1 VALRIRWLILGLD
14 QRPSHF
20 WAQRPNHF
28 SAAVRPLRLPTA
40 RRCATL
46 GGDMS
51 QHERKHDAAA
61 VELAA
66 GWIAICATCGWV
78 GDTYG
83 SREKAAA
90 DSARHVA
97 EAPAEPALAF
107 LADARRP
114 TGARPGAD
122 AA

>member
-1 VALRIRWLILGLD
+1 
-14 QRPSHF
+14 
-20 WAQRPNHF
+20 
-28 SAAVRPLRLPTA
+28 
-40 RRCATL
+40 
-46 GGDMS
+46 MS
-51 QHERKHDAAA
+51 QQEKRHDAAA

-97 EAPAEPALAF
+97 EAPATSQSALAF

-114 TGARPGAD
+114 AGTRPGGD

>member
-1 VALRIRWLILGLD
+1 M
-14 QRPSHF
+14 
-20 WAQRPNHF
+20 
-28 SAAVRPLRLPTA
+28 
-40 RRCATL
+40 CATL
-46 GGDMS
+46 AVGMP

-78 GDTYG
+78 GEAYG

-97 EAPAEPALAF
+97 EAPTTAPPLAF

-114 TGARPGAD
+114 ADTRPGAD